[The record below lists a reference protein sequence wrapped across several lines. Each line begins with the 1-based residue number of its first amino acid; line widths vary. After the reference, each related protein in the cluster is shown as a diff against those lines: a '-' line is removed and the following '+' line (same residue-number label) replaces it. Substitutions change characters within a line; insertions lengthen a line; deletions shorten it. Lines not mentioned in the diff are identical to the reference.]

1 MPNMSHH
8 YQRVVTFSLS
18 PLTDFCET
26 SDRILYELYESDMR
40 EVAKVLTD
48 FTTSQQILNTLK
60 DSKFSNDFL
69 QGYGAMLTDLSKDV
83 LLYFSV
89 LILYLKCIK
98 QTVKGMWGNSCQNF
112 FQNQLSKMWEVF

>member
-1 MPNMSHH
+1 MSHH
-8 YQRVVTFSLS
+8 YQRVVSFSLS

-69 QGYGAMLTDLSKDV
+69 QGYGAMLTDLSKDL
-83 LLYFSV
+83 LLYFDI
-89 LILYLKCIK
+89 LILHL
-98 QTVKGMWGNSCQNF
+98 
-112 FQNQLSKMWEVF
+112 